1 MNLSKRQSTIF
12 LLVLVFLVSF
22 LIIFLPIILTQSAY
36 STPNSYSSI
45 INGMAITLGPPP
57 NSTNIALDTKII
69 VDALA
74 SASLDDLHASP
85 EVNFASVS
93 SETTGPLTYQTT
105 FYPDKPLDPATT
117 YTISVTI
124 METAVSWSFTTT
136 TESFH
141 PGTSYYLSTNG
152 LWIALGVAASATII
166 IGFAS
171 WFKRKQKAKLISNNT
186 REKNGDFKLF

>member
-57 NSTNIALDTKII
+57 NSTNIALDTTII

-74 SASLDDLHASP
+74 SASLDDLQASP
-85 EVNFASVS
+85 EVNFASEN
-93 SETTGPLTYQTT
+93 SETTGPSTYQTT

-117 YTISVTI
+117 YTISVKI
-124 METAVSWSFTTT
+124 IETPVSWSFTTT
-136 TESFH
+136 SESFH
-141 PGTSYYLSTNG
+141 PGTSYYLATNG
-152 LWIALGVAASATII
+152 LWIALLAAASTTIV
-166 IGFAS
+166 IGFAV
-171 WFKRKQKAKLISNNT
+171 WVKKKAKLS
-186 REKNGDFKLF
+186 

>member
-1 MNLSKRQSTIF
+1 MNLSKRQSMVL

-45 INGMAITLGPPP
+45 INGMTITVGPPP

-93 SETTGPLTYQTT
+93 SETTGPLNYQTT
-105 FYPDKPLDPATT
+105 FYPDKPLDPATY
-117 YTISVTI
+117 YTITVTI
-124 METAVSWSFTTT
+124 METTVSWSFTTT
-136 TESFH
+136 TEPFH
-141 PGTSYYLSTNG
+141 PETSYYLATNG
-152 LWIALGVAASATII
+152 LWIALGAATATTII

-171 WFKRKQKAKLISNNT
+171 WLKRK
-186 REKNGDFKLF
+186 